1 MSSLLHIIV
10 GALSAQGILYIVER
24 IKGRRLSDRVEI
36 WLGGASAGLVVLVLR
51 IAKELL

>member
-10 GALSAQGILYIVER
+10 GALAAHGILYIVER
-24 IKGRRLSDRVEI
+24 IKCRSLSARAEI
-36 WLGGASAGLVVLVLR
+36 WLSGASAGLVVLVLR